1 MTKDISF
8 KWTNDCENAFKTLKQ
23 ALITAPI
30 LGYPNF
36 NKPFILACDASGSA
50 IGYILSQLGDDNKE
64 HVIGYGG
71 RALTNTEK
79 NYSVTEQELLALVSA
94 ISYFHIYLANSTF
107 DVYTD
112 HKALTWLNSI
122 KHTNSR
128 LIRWAL
134 KLQEYKFKV
143 LHRPGNISYKIYF
156 QIFSCL
162 DIVFIHFPIRPY
174 IMMVV
179 IFFKCI

>member
-1 MTKDISF
+1 
-8 KWTNDCENAFKTLKQ
+8 
-23 ALITAPI
+23 
-30 LGYPNF
+30 
-36 NKPFILACDASGSA
+36 
-50 IGYILSQLGDDNKE
+50 LGDDNRE

-79 NYSVTEQELLALVSA
+79 KNSVTEQELLALVSV

-128 LIRWAL
+128 LT
-134 KLQEYKFKV
+134 
-143 LHRPGNISYKIYF
+143 
-156 QIFSCL
+156 
-162 DIVFIHFPIRPY
+162 
-174 IMMVV
+174 
-179 IFFKCI
+179 